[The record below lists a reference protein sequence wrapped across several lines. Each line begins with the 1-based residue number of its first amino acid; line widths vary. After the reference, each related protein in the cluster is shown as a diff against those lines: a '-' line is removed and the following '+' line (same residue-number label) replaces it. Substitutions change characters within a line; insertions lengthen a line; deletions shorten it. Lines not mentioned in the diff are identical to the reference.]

1 MKSWKK
7 IGLLISSI
15 IIVLVLSAVFL
26 INQFLTSL
34 QPPKI
39 EITENYI
46 STNQNFTNAVTL
58 EKISVDSIGRNGLPV
73 KYTVNY
79 WTRCYIDLPK
89 GRAPEPPN
97 KIVFSEK
104 GDYWWI
110 EEESDIQYIHKGLQR
125 EKLGE
130 NNSFPIRLQLE
141 MLPTCPLKFEREQ
154 WYFITVGDPQVT
166 GIFFIIDEYGKEHQY
181 MISSGVSPI

>member
-7 IGLLISSI
+7 IGLFISSK
-15 IIVLVLSAVFL
+15 IIVLVLGAVFL
-26 INQFLTSL
+26 SYQFLTSL
-34 QPPKI
+34 QAPKI
-39 EITENYI
+39 QITENYI

-79 WTRCYIDLPK
+79 WTRCYIDLTK
-89 GRAPEPPN
+89 GRATEPPD

-110 EEESDIQYIHKGLQR
+110 EEE
-125 EKLGE
+125 
-130 NNSFPIRLQLE
+130 
-141 MLPTCPLKFEREQ
+141 
-154 WYFITVGDPQVT
+154 
-166 GIFFIIDEYGKEHQY
+166 
-181 MISSGVSPI
+181 VSRVLLILYHA